1 MTFIS
6 RRFTGLYI
14 LLKNIRHFRGQ
25 YLCNIMLKWQSLFVV
40 WNVSTHFIEDLIKQV
55 LQNPFMLYLSVC
67 MLDAK
72 QIMNYIIAIKK
83 EIFITNLVIHL
94 WNVYGKCF
102 IKTKFMFNIS
112 EINNNTTIFHVNWL
126 KYLIKVFKCTANECY
141 FISFLYHLIC
151 NYFLIFEFL
160 FCCLTTDKILY

>member
-160 FCCLTTDKILY
+160 FCCLTIDKILY